1 MDPNNLPGP
10 LKVAIL
16 IKSMGEDV
24 TRRVLSTLNGN
35 ERELIKKHMDELGE
49 ISPQVVEKVAKDFT
63 ELTQKRN
70 AKRITEK
77 NNDNDGDGRATG
89 SKDSSAESTGKSVL
103 NTLDSDSL
111 VKLIKDEYPQTIA
124 IILANIEP
132 GVASNVL
139 SKLPDEVKPD
149 VAIRIARLDKIV
161 TGMIDE
167 IDRTFSEMITKKDS
181 SKVEEAGGVR
191 RLADILN
198 QIDSDSSDII
208 LNEMDEQDPD
218 LAAQTR
224 QGMFVFEDL
233 VLVDDKG
240 LQKLLRS
247 VETRDLAISLKGA
260 TEDVKEKVFKNMSER
275 AGEMVL
281 DEIETIGSVRMK
293 DVETSQMM
301 ITKIIQDLH
310 QRNEI
315 IIVGRGGEELI
326 T

>member
-10 LKVAIL
+10 LKVAVL

-24 TRRVLSTLNGN
+24 TQRVLSTLNN
-35 ERELIKKHMDELGE
+35 KERELIRKHMAELGE
-49 ISPQVVEKVAKDFT
+49 VSPQLVEKVAKDFT
-63 ELTQKRN
+63 ELTEKRN
-70 AKRITEK
+70 AKRIAEK
-77 NNDNDGDGRATG
+77 GAK
-89 SKDSSAESTGKSVL
+89 KDSKEFKFEDTDSKSMKESVL
-103 NTLDSDSL
+103 YTLDSDNL
-111 VKLIKDEYPQTIA
+111 IKLIKDEYPQTIA

-132 GVASNVL
+132 GVASEVL

-149 VAIRIARLDKIV
+149 VAIRIARLDKVV

-167 IDRTFSEMITKKDS
+167 IDRTFAEMITKKES
-181 SKVEEAGGVR
+181 SKVEQTGGVR

-198 QIDSDSSDII
+198 QIDPDSSDII

-247 VETRDLAISLKGA
+247 VETRDLAIALKGA
-260 TEDVKEKVFKNMSER
+260 TEDVKDKVFKNMSER

-293 DVETSQMM
+293 DVEASQMM

-315 IIVGRGGEELI
+315 IIAGRGGEELI
-326 T
+326 A

>member
-10 LKVAIL
+10 LKIAIL
-16 IKSMGEDV
+16 IKSMGEEA
-24 TRRVLSTLNGN
+24 TQRVLNTLNGT
-35 ERELIKKHMDELGE
+35 ERDLIKKHMAELGE
-49 ISPQVVEKVAKDFT
+49 ISPQLVEKVAKDFT
-63 ELTQKRN
+63 DLAEKIN
-70 AKRITEK
+70 AERM
-77 NNDNDGDGRATG
+77 
-89 SKDSSAESTGKSVL
+89 TGKGDKKNDKAAASKSPESESAGKSIL
-103 NTLDSDSL
+103 KTLDSDSL

-132 GVASNVL
+132 SVASEVL
-139 SKLPDEVKPD
+139 SKLSDEVKPD
-149 VAIRIARLDKIV
+149 VAIRIARLDKVV

-167 IDRTFSEMITKKDS
+167 IDRTFAEMISKKDS
-181 SKVEEAGGVR
+181 SKVEEAGGVSH
-191 RLADILN
+191 LADILN

-233 VLVDDKG
+233 VLVDNKG

-247 VETRDLAISLKGA
+247 VETRDLAIALKGA
-260 TEDVKEKVFKNMSER
+260 TEDVKEKIFKNMSER

-310 QRNEI
+310 QKNEI
-315 IIVGRGGEELI
+315 IIAGRGGEELI

>member
-10 LKVAIL
+10 LKIAIL
-16 IKSMGEDV
+16 IKSMGEEV
-24 TRRVLSTLNGN
+24 TQRVLSTLNGN
-35 ERELIKKHMDELGE
+35 ERELIKKHMAELGE
-49 ISPQVVEKVAKDFT
+49 ISPPLVEKVAKDFT
-63 ELTQKRN
+63 ELAKKIN
-70 AKRITEK
+70 AERMAEK
-77 NNDNDGDGRATG
+77 SGKKNDKAAL
-89 SKDSSAESTGKSVL
+89 SKSPESESAGKSIL

-132 GVASNVL
+132 SVASEVL
-139 SKLPDEVKPD
+139 SKLSDEVKPD
-149 VAIRIARLDKIV
+149 VAIRIARLDKVV

-167 IDRTFSEMITKKDS
+167 IDRTFAEMISKKDS
-181 SKVEEAGGVR
+181 SKVEEAGGVSH
-191 RLADILN
+191 LADILN

-233 VLVDDKG
+233 VLVDNKG

-247 VETRDLAISLKGA
+247 VETRDLAIALKGA
-260 TEDVKEKVFKNMSER
+260 TEDVKEKIFKNMSER

-310 QRNEI
+310 QKNEI
-315 IIVGRGGEELI
+315 IIAGRGGEELI

>member
-10 LKVAIL
+10 LKIAIL
-16 IKSMGEDV
+16 IKSMGEEASQ
-24 TRRVLSTLNGN
+24 RVLSTLNGT
-35 ERELIKKHMDELGE
+35 ERELIKKHMAELGE
-49 ISPQVVEKVAKDFT
+49 ISPQLIEKVAKDFT
-63 ELTQKRN
+63 ELAERIN
-70 AKRITEK
+70 AERMTGKSGKK
-77 NNDNDGDGRATG
+77 NDKAAA
-89 SKDSSAESTGKSVL
+89 SKSSESESTGKSIL

-132 GVASNVL
+132 GIASEVL
-139 SKLPDEVKPD
+139 SKLSDEVKPD
-149 VAIRIARLDKIV
+149 VAIRIARLDKV
-161 TGMIDE
+161 VSGMMDE
-167 IDRTFSEMITKKDS
+167 IDRTFAEMITKKDS
-181 SKVEEAGGVR
+181 SKVEEAGGVS

-233 VLVDDKG
+233 VLVDNKG

-247 VETRDLAISLKGA
+247 VETRDLAIALKGA
-260 TEDVKEKVFKNMSER
+260 TEDVKEKIFKNMSER

-281 DEIETIGSVRMK
+281 DEIETVGSVRMK

-310 QRNEI
+310 QKNEI
-315 IIVGRGGEELI
+315 IIAGRGGEELI